1 MSRAHFRT
9 PREGLIVE
17 IRPRCPKCKKE
28 FTINLNNYIP
38 GKYHACYACGT
49 VTQFD
54 STLAERLQKEIKE
67 LEVSI
72 QEVLEGFLPEG

>member
-1 MSRAHFRT
+1 MLRGHFRR
-9 PREGLIVE
+9 PSEELAVE

-28 FTINLNNYIP
+28 FMLNLRNYIP

-54 STLAERLQKEIKE
+54 NALAERLQKEIKD

-72 QEVLEGFLPEG
+72 HEVFGRFPSE